1 MTDAQLY
8 ARMLDNLRS
17 AFRIAARTPGGAAL
31 EQDGVVAAITP
42 AARYLSIFNGVV
54 YADAATLDA
63 ALPQLARAYDDAG
76 VQAWT
81 VWIPEEDRAAA
92 ELVAA
97 AGHALDASPR
107 AMACELAALD
117 LVAPARLDYQRD
129 LPVETFETLT
139 MRGFGGRPEHARGAL
154 AGFDEER
161 AHRYIAIADGEAA
174 ATVGVWDDEG
184 DAGIYYVS
192 TLPAARGRGLA
203 TALMTR
209 ALLDARERGC
219 ETTSLQATKM
229 GRPVYARLGFR
240 DLGAIDM
247 WERRKA
253 PVPTT

>member
-1 MTDAQLY
+1 VTDAQLY

-31 EQDGVVAAITP
+31 ELDGVVAAITP

-54 YADAATLDA
+54 YTDAEALDA
-63 ALPQLARAYDDAG
+63 ALPQLTRAYDAVG

-81 VWIPEEDRAAA
+81 VWIPEDDRAAA
-92 ELVAA
+92 ELVEA

-107 AMACELAALD
+107 ATACELAALD
-117 LVAPARLDYQRD
+117 LAAPARLDYQRD
-129 LPVETFETLT
+129 VPVETFEALT

-161 AHRYIAIADGEAA
+161 AHRYIAIADGEPA

-240 DLGAIDM
+240 DLGAIEM